1 MRGEKSLKVK
11 AGLLMAVFSALLSLS
26 MLALPYL
33 MTEDVWNPEG
43 FSSPEIKID
52 TPTARELMQEK
63 FAKYNTVSSEG
74 TKKTVTIFSQEQI
87 KDIQACKKRGERFDL
102 TTREMV
108 YLIDNTYEL
117 FKTYDVVYL
126 YDAEGVRHKYYG
138 VNFYTSEEYFG
149 LFGKL
154 CEDSEDDSFRFIQD
168 LYDAILLQ
176 AEVHS
181 DAFVRIEEK
190 RFVGFDA
197 VLMTDLETPLLSSER
212 SSLALGF
219 NPWRKGVTDEY
230 GNPIPEDEKRHC
242 GFWKFSNGTISFHRD
257 AAAMEHSPQDQH
269 HNELINF
276 YPDRFDLSHM
286 GIMKYDSIGNVVVIE
301 LTERESGKILGRL
314 RFDDENNPEVIEK
327 LMELHVGISEVLLQT
342 EFRDPGG
349 DYYAVVYFNDFG
361 YSNQIKHLYYVYCPD
376 GDTDLYGLNGYELKA
391 DEQFYYCGGEAL
403 SRYINQLL
411 KEGFGIE

>member
-11 AGLLMAVFSALLSLS
+11 AGLLMVFFSALLSLS

-33 MTEDVWNPEG
+33 TSEDVWDPEG

-87 KDIQACKKRGERFDL
+87 KDIQARKKRGERFDL

-138 VNFYTSEEYFG
+138 VNFYTSEEYLG

-154 CEDSEDDSFRFIQD
+154 GADVEDATFRFIRD

-176 AEVHS
+176 AEVLS
-181 DAFVRIEEK
+181 GSFVRIEEK

-197 VLMTDLETPLLSSER
+197 ILLTDLETPLLNSER
-212 SSLALGF
+212 SSLARGI
-219 NPWRKGVTDEY
+219 NPWRKGLTDIY
-230 GNPIPEDEKRHC
+230 GNPIPDDEKRHC
-242 GFWKFSNGTISFHRD
+242 GIWKFSSENISFHRD
-257 AAAMEHSPQDQH
+257 AAALEYSLQDNWH
-269 HNELINF
+269 DELVVI

-286 GIMKYDSIGNVVVIE
+286 GLLKYDSYGNVVIVE
-301 LTERESGKILGRL
+301 LMKKKTGEILGRL
-314 RFDDENNPEVIEK
+314 RFDDKNHPEVIEK
-327 LMELHVGISEVLLQT
+327 LMELHAGISAELLQT
-342 EFRDPGG
+342 ELRDPGG

-361 YSNQIKHLYYVYCPD
+361 YSYQIKHLYYVYCPD